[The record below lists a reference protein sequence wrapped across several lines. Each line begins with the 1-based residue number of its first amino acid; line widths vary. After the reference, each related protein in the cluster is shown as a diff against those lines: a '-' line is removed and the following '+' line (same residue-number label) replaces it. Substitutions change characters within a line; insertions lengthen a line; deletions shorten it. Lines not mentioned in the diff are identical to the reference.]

1 MKKFAILTAP
11 ALALALLSA
20 CAASAPKSSLEAPA
34 TSSPGA
40 YFANLLTL
48 CGQTHEGRLATND
61 PADADF
67 AGKRLVLGPVDCM
80 AADVVRIPFA
90 VGEDRSRTWVIT
102 RLRDSTAGDRVRL
115 KHDHRHADG
124 TEDALS
130 QYGGDSIDAGTATRQ
145 SYRVDAFTRELFISQ
160 NIPRSLPNVWSVD
173 IEPGK
178 RFAYELKR
186 PGRLF
191 QVEFD
196 LTAD

>member
-1 MKKFAILTAP
+1 MKKLARLAAP
-11 ALALALLSA
+11 ALIAALLSA
-20 CAASAPKSSLEAPA
+20 CATAAPPPSPA
-34 TSSPGA
+34 AA
-40 YFANLLTL
+40 YFANLRTM

-67 AGKRLVLGPVDCM
+67 AGKRLVLGPVDC
-80 AADVVRIPFA
+80 AATDVVRIPFA

-102 RLRDSTAGDRVRL
+102 LLDGDRVRL
-115 KHDHRHADG
+115 KHDHRHTDG

-145 SYRVDAFTRELFISQ
+145 SYPVDAFTRELFIAQ

-173 IEPGK
+173 MEPGK
-178 RFAYELKR
+178 RFGYELKR

-196 LTAD
+196 LAAKPQ

>member
-1 MKKFAILTAP
+1 MKKLASLA
-11 ALALALLSA
+11 ALALIGALASA
-20 CAASAPKSSLEAPA
+20 CATTPPPSPA
-34 TSSPGA
+34 DA
-40 YFANLLTL
+40 YFKNLRTL

-67 AGKRLVLGPVDCM
+67 AGKHLVLGPVDC
-80 AADVVRIPFA
+80 ATADVVRIPFA
-90 VGEDRSRTWVIT
+90 VGEDRSRTWVVT
-102 RLRDSTAGDRVRL
+102 RLEGDRVRL
-115 KHDHRHADG
+115 KHDHRHTDG

-145 SYRVDAFTRELFISQ
+145 SFPVDAFTRELFIAQ

-178 RFAYELKR
+178 RFGYELKR

-196 LTAD
+196 LAAASD

>member
-1 MKKFAILTAP
+1 MKNLA
-11 ALALALLSA
+11 ALAVAALLSA
-20 CAASAPKSSLEAPA
+20 CATTPTP
-34 TSSPGA
+34 SSPAAA
-40 YFANLLTL
+40 YFDNLRTL

-67 AGKRLVLGPVDCM
+67 AGKRLVLGPVDC
-80 AADVVRIPFA
+80 ADADVVRIPFA

-102 RLRDSTAGDRVRL
+102 RLPDSMAGDRVRL
-115 KHDHRHADG
+115 KHDHRHTDG

-145 SYRVDAFTRELFISQ
+145 SYPVDAFTRDLFIAQ

>member
-1 MKKFAILTAP
+1 MANGDACVMKNLA
-11 ALALALLSA
+11 ALGVVALLSA
-20 CAASAPKSSLEAPA
+20 CATAPTP
-34 TSSPGA
+34 SSPAAA
-40 YFANLLTL
+40 YFDKLRTL

-67 AGKRLVLGPVDCM
+67 AGKRLVLGPVDCT
-80 AADVVRIPFA
+80 AAHVVRIPFT

-102 RLRDSTAGDRVRL
+102 RLPGDRVRL
-115 KHDHRHADG
+115 KHDHRHTDG

-130 QYGGDSIDAGTATRQ
+130 QYGGDSVDAGTATRQ
-145 SYRVDAFTRELFISQ
+145 SYPVDAFTRDLFIAQ